1 MGQFD
6 GKTAL
11 VSGSSQGIG
20 KAVAVTIGKRGCAVT
35 LNYPR
40 DEDRANAE
48 AGVAEIQAAGGR
60 AVAVKA
66 DITKIPDIV
75 RLFDE
80 AERAH
85 GKLDFVVANAGG
97 NIRHSL
103 FLDTTEDLWEAVNNL
118 NAKSTFFTFKEAAAR
133 LNDGGRIIGLSSSTT
148 KLPYAGNGIYAGAKA
163 AIELYCKTLSK
174 EIGHRGITVNSVSP
188 GMTDTEGLRASTVP
202 PERYE
207 IVRNLT
213 PLGRIGVAQDV
224 AEAIVM
230 LLGDDAHWI
239 TGQHVNAGGGAF
251 HGG

>member
-20 KAVAVTIGKRGCAVT
+20 KAVAVTLGKRGAAVT

-48 AGVAEIQAAGGR
+48 AGVAEIKAAGGR
-60 AVAVKA
+60 AIAVKA
-66 DITKIPDIV
+66 DVTKLADIA
-75 RLFDE
+75 RLYDE
-80 AERAH
+80 AEKAH

-97 NIRHSL
+97 NIRHAL
-103 FLDTTEDLWEAVNNL
+103 FADTTEELWEAVNNL
-118 NAKSTFFTFKEAAAR
+118 NAKSTFFIFKEAVKR
-133 LNDGGRIIGLSSSTT
+133 LNDNGRLIGLSSSTT
-148 KLPYAGNGIYAGAKA
+148 RIVYAGNGIYAGAKA

-174 EIGHRGITVNSVSP
+174 EIGHRGITVNSVAP

-207 IVRNLT
+207 LVKGLT
-213 PLGRIGVAQDV
+213 PLGRLGVAQDV
-224 AEAIVM
+224 ADVILM
-230 LLGDDAHWI
+230 LLGEDAHWV

-251 HGG
+251 H

>member
-1 MGQFD
+1 MQFK

-11 VSGSSQGIG
+11 VTGSSQGIG
-20 KAVAVTIGKRGCAVT
+20 RAVGETLGKRGAAVT

-48 AGVAEIQAAGGR
+48 AGVAAIVAAGGR

-66 DITKIPDIV
+66 DVTRLSEIE

-80 AERAH
+80 AEKAFGR
-85 GKLDFVVANAGG
+85 LDFVVSNAGG

-103 FLDTTEDLWEAVNNL
+103 VMETTEELFDAVTTL
-118 NAKSTFFTFKEAAAR
+118 NAKATFFVFQQAAKRMNDYGR
-133 LNDGGRIIGLSSSTT
+133 LIGLSSSTT
-148 KLPYAGNGIYAGAKA
+148 RLPYAGNAIYAGAKA

-188 GMTDTEGLRASTVP
+188 GMTITEGLRASTVP
-202 PERYE
+202 PERFE
-207 IVRNLT
+207 LVKNMT
-213 PLGRIGVAQDV
+213 PLGRLGEAQDV
-224 AEAIVM
+224 ADSIIM

-239 TGQHVNAGGGAF
+239 TGQHINAGGGAF
-251 HGG
+251 H